1 MAVFKSKEKTKD
13 GRQWVFKARKKDFEG
28 NVKVYYSKKF
38 LTKREAEEAEA
49 LFLLKRDN
57 PSKKNF
63 SIVAMD
69 YLEYCKKN
77 RKESTYDTI
86 LRDYKKHIE
95 PYFSKYDIND
105 LDVFKLK
112 EWKEIIEKKNY
123 SYNFSNKLYSTLSS
137 LLDYAVMYHGL
148 SENKLKKINRFER
161 KNDKII
167 DNKTKLKYITIEQFN
182 KFIEYVP
189 EDWKAFF
196 ITAFYTGCRKGELTA
211 LQFCDLDFENK
222 TININKTLYSKIK
235 DKTGDKV
242 VVNSTKNNQNR
253 TIQMSSYLY
262 DVLLEHKQKAM
273 KFIDYKDSWYVFGNS
288 LYITN
293 TTMDRIK
300 DKAFE
305 DSGVPRITMHEF
317 RHSHVSMLINSY
329 IKKSKEKNMKVDTSK
344 FFLMMSNRMGHT
356 IEVMISTYMHLFP
369 SIQDEIV
376 ELLDEL

>member
-13 GRQWVFKARKKDFEG
+13 GRQWYFKSYKKDIEG
-28 NVKVYYSKKF
+28 NNKAYKSKKY
-38 LTKREAEEAEA
+38 LTKREADEAEA

-57 PSKKNF
+57 PSRKNF
-63 SIVAMD
+63 SLVAID

-86 LRDYKKHIE
+86 LRDFKKHIE

-105 LDVFKLK
+105 LDVHKLK
-112 EWKEIIEKKNY
+112 EWKDIIEKKGY
-123 SYNFSNKLYSTLSS
+123 SYNFSNKLYSTLSAC
-137 LLDYAVMYHGL
+137 LDYAVMYHGL

-161 KNDKII
+161 KNDKVV

-182 KFIEYVP
+182 QFIEYVP

-211 LQFCDLDFENK
+211 LQFRDLDFDNK

-262 DVLLEHKQKAM
+262 DVLLEHKQKAT
-273 KFIDYKDSWYVFGNS
+273 KFVDYKDTWYVFGNS

-300 DKAFE
+300 DKAFDE
-305 DSGVPRITMHEF
+305 SGVPRITMHEF

>member
-1 MAVFKSKEKTKD
+1 MAVYKSKKATKD
-13 GRQWVFKARKKDFEG
+13 GRQWFFKTYKKDNEG
-28 NVKVYYSKKF
+28 NNKAYKSKKY
-38 LTKREAEEAEA
+38 LTKREAEEEEA

-57 PSKKNF
+57 PSRKKF
-63 SIVAMD
+63 SIVAKD

-86 LRDYKKHIE
+86 LRDFKKHIE

-105 LDVFKLK
+105 LDVFKFK
-112 EWKEIIEKKNY
+112 EWKETIDKKGY

-137 LLDYAVMYHGL
+137 CLDYAVMYHGL

-167 DNKTKLKYITIEQFN
+167 DNKTKLKYITIDQFN

-189 EDWKAFF
+189 EEWKAFYIF
-196 ITAFYTGCRKGELTA
+196 AMYTGCRKGEIVALTWN
-211 LQFCDLDFENK
+211 DIDFDNK
-222 TININKTLYSKIK
+222 VININKTLYSKIK

-253 TIQMSSYLY
+253 SIQMSSYLY
-262 DVLLEHKQKAM
+262 DVLLEHKQKAT
-273 KFIDYKDSWYVFGNS
+273 KYVDYKDSWYVFGNS

-300 DKAFE
+300 DEAFRL
-305 DSGVPRITMHEF
+305 SGIPRITMHEF

-329 IKKSKEKNMKVDTSK
+329 IKKSKVKNMKVDTSK

-356 IEVMISTYMHLFP
+356 IEVMQTTYMHLFP

>member
-13 GRQWVFKARKKDFEG
+13 GRIWYFKSYKKDIEG
-28 NVKVYYSKKF
+28 NNKAYKSKKY

-57 PSKKNF
+57 PSRKNF
-63 SIVAMD
+63 SIVATD
-69 YLEYCKKN
+69 YLDYCKKN

-112 EWKEIIEKKNY
+112 EWKDIIEKKGY

-161 KNDKII
+161 KNDKVI

-189 EDWKAFF
+189 DDWKAFF

-211 LQFCDLDFENK
+211 LQFRDLDFNNK

-262 DVLLEHKQKAM
+262 DVLLEHKQKAT
-273 KFIDYKDSWYVFGNS
+273 KFVDYKDTWYVFGNS